1 MAEVR
6 IKMESMDS
14 LAALRGATAA
24 QHAILDTGLPLAQAD
39 ATLRDY
45 HRHLLMLRA
54 WLEPIDAWLATF
66 DDGPQGLDALRPV
79 DRIGSIDADLAL
91 GASEPARMPAIQRGA
106 WPRHASAAYRW
117 GVCYVVEGSQLGGVV
132 LYRRLAA
139 RLAPHPLNY
148 LKGSDEGP
156 GPRWR
161 AFSEALREQVRGSDQ
176 IADACAGACEAFD
189 RILALRTAYR

>member
-1 MAEVR
+1 MNR
-6 IKMESMDS
+6 ITTELPDP
-14 LAALRGATAA
+14 LAALRGATAP

-39 ATLRDY
+39 ATLQDY

-54 WLEPIDAWLATF
+54 WLEPIEEWLAKF
-66 DDGPQGLDALRPV
+66 DDGPQGLRTLLPV

-91 GASEPARMPAIQRGA
+91 VAGEPARMPAMQCGQ

-139 RLAPHPLNY
+139 QLAPHPLNY
-148 LKGSDEGP
+148 LKGSGEGP

-161 AFSEALREQVRGSDQ
+161 AFSEALREQVHGSEQ

-189 RILALRTAYR
+189 RILALRTTYR